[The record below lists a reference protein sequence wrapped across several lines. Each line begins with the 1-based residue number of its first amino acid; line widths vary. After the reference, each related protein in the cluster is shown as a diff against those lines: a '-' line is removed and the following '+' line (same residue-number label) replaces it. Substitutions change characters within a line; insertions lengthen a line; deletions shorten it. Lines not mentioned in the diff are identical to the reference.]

1 MDDQS
6 NHVDEESQ
14 GANVP
19 AVGETDMRTE
29 WYETDDGVVL
39 YDAEN
44 PLAWIQ
50 TCEAVRL
57 PDAA

>member
-19 AVGETDMRTE
+19 AVGEPETRTE

-50 TCEAVRL
+50 ARETVQL